1 MTSQADI
8 GSLGKRALELYE
20 RRADP
25 DALLDAFLTWASE
38 RKLELY
44 PAQEEAILELFA
56 GKHVVLATPTG
67 SGKSLVATALMFGQ
81 LATGGRG
88 YYTFPIKALVS
99 EKFFE
104 LCDVLG
110 PENVGMMTGDAS
122 INRDAPIIC
131 CTAEI
136 LSSLALSEG
145 DKADVDAV
153 VMDEFHFYS
162 DPDRGIAWQ
171 VPLLTLPEAQ
181 FLLMSATLG
190 DMTAINESIQRIT
203 GAEVSVVTSE
213 QRPVPLEFIYQETP
227 LTLTIEK
234 LIENAKAPIY
244 IVSFSQ
250 REAVEL
256 AQALTSLSVVTKEQR
271 KQIAEALVGFRF
283 DTPFGKDLKRCLLQ
297 GIGLHHAGLLPKYR
311 RLVERLTQQGKLA
324 VICGT
329 DTLGVGINVPI
340 RTVLFTK
347 LCKYDGEGTRRLSV
361 RELKQIAGRAGRR
374 GYDTQGHVVAQA
386 PEHVIENKVLA
397 AKAGADPSKKKK
409 MVFKKPPERGY
420 AHWDQQTFEKLAS
433 GTPEALESRFKVD
446 HGMLLSLLER
456 PSDVQPRGYRALIR
470 LIADSHEREH
480 MKRRLRARSKELF
493 RALRNAE
500 IVHVRRTQ
508 SGRGSEVVIDANLQ
522 RDFSMHHSLSLYLV
536 EALEMLDPSAPSY
549 ALDVLSFVEAILE
562 NPGVV
567 LDAQQRKL
575 RDALFHKLKAEGV
588 EHDERIAELEKV
600 TYPKPNA
607 EVIYDTFNAY
617 ATQHPWVKDG
627 RSADTAIR
635 PKSVMRDMH
644 EQFLSFNEYVRE
656 YGIARAEG
664 VLLRYLTDAYKTLV
678 QTVPERYWN
687 DDLVEVAAFM
697 RSTLER
703 VDASLLAEWE
713 SMRAGEPGEAAP
725 EGAPE
730 AGAEKARA
738 LLRDPR
744 MLRARIR
751 SELHML
757 VKALSFRDY
766 DDAAGCVAHVTS
778 SEAEAWTPER
788 FEAAL
793 APFFAEHERLVFDH
807 AARNAQLTILDE
819 QEKGLWRVRQVL
831 VDPEGANDWYLEV
844 RVDLRDG
851 REPEGPLIELLE
863 ISR

>member
-1 MTSQADI
+1 VADSPTI
-8 GSLGKRALELYE
+8 GVLGERALELYK
-20 RRADP
+20 RGADP

-38 RKLELY
+38 RNLSLY

-110 PENVGMMTGDAS
+110 PDNVGMMTGDAT
-122 INRDAPIIC
+122 INRDAPVIC

-136 LSSLALSEG
+136 LSNLALGEG
-145 DKADVDAV
+145 AAANVDAV

-171 VPLLTLPEAQ
+171 VPLITLPKAQ

-190 DMTAINESIQRIT
+190 DMSAINDSIKRIT
-203 GAEVSVVTSE
+203 GAEVSMVTSD

-256 AQALTSLSVVTKEQR
+256 AQALTSLSVVSKEQR
-271 KQIAEALVGFRF
+271 KVIAEALVGFRF

-297 GIGLHHAGLLPKYR
+297 GIGMHHAGLLPKYR

-361 RELKQIAGRAGRR
+361 REMKQIAGRAGRR

-397 AKAGADPSKKKK
+397 AKAEAGKKKK
-409 MVFKKPPERGY
+409 AVFKKPPDRGY
-420 AHWDQQTFEKLAS
+420 AHWDEQTFEKLAS

-456 PSDVQPRGYRALIR
+456 PSDVQPRGYRALIK

-480 MKRRLRARSKELF
+480 VRRKLRARGKELF
-493 RALRNAE
+493 MALRNAD
-500 IVHVRRTQ
+500 IVHVRRTA
-508 SGRGSEVVIDANLQ
+508 SGRGSEVVINDDLQ

-536 EALEMLDPSAPSY
+536 EALEMLDPSTPSY
-549 ALDVLSFVEAILE
+549 ALDALSFVEAILE

-588 EHDERIAELEKV
+588 EHDQRIAELEKV

-607 EVIYDTFNAY
+607 ELIYETFNAY
-617 ATQHPWVKDG
+617 ASKHPWVKDG
-627 RSADTAIR
+627 GRGSDAAIR

-687 DDLVEVAAFM
+687 DELVDVAAFM

-713 SMRAGEPGEAAP
+713 SMRSGEAASAAP
-725 EGAPE
+725 EDSPE

-766 DDAAGCVAHVTS
+766 EDAAVCVSHGA
-778 SEAEAWTPER
+778 AEDAEPWTPDR

-807 AARNAQLTILDE
+807 AARNAQLTLLDE

-831 VDPEGANDWYLEV
+831 VDPEEANDWYLEC

-851 REPEGPLIELLE
+851 REPEGPLIELVE
-863 ISR
+863 IGH